1 MSRASSRSSDSANKP
16 IKAAKEGVM
25 NPLENVRMAFEA
37 LWGNRLR
44 SFLALLGIVIG
55 VFAVTAMI
63 SLGEIANATIGRDL
77 ESVAGR
83 SIFIQT
89 NFNDGAT
96 SDSAPIDDQLVDAL
110 SVLPAV
116 VIPQQQIGGQYEPRP
131 GQRRSLQFQ
140 GTPGD
145 LPKLDPTTK
154 VAQGRYFS
162 TAEDRAGTPVGVL
175 SASAAKD
182 LFGTKNPIGQTVK
195 LFFNSGDRVELTV
208 IGVLEPPAGV
218 FGGFANGGTVSVSNR
233 YLWSNAPYTTRG
245 RYDYVILSLEKT
257 ASSPAVL
264 STTKRILASR
274 YGANKY
280 RADSTESF
288 QGTLQ
293 SITGVLQ
300 ALLAGI
306 AALSLFVGGIGIMN
320 IMLVSVTERTREIGL
335 RKALGATAAQ
345 IRQQFLIEA
354 IVLTFTGGL
363 MGVVFAVGLLLLAVQ
378 ILPFLG
384 AFSVNP
390 VTVVIALTVSVVI
403 GLVFGV
409 LPAARAAKLDPIEAL
424 RYE

>member
-1 MSRASSRSSDSANKP
+1 
-16 IKAAKEGVM
+16 M

-162 TAEDRAGTPVGVL
+162 TAEDRAGAPVGVL
-175 SASAAKD
+175 SSSAAKD

-245 RYDYVILSLEKT
+245 RYDYVILSLKKT

-320 IMLVSVTERTREIGL
+320 IMLVSVTERTREI
-335 RKALGATAAQ
+335 
-345 IRQQFLIEA
+345 
-354 IVLTFTGGL
+354 
-363 MGVVFAVGLLLLAVQ
+363 
-378 ILPFLG
+378 
-384 AFSVNP
+384 
-390 VTVVIALTVSVVI
+390 
-403 GLVFGV
+403 
-409 LPAARAAKLDPIEAL
+409 
-424 RYE
+424 